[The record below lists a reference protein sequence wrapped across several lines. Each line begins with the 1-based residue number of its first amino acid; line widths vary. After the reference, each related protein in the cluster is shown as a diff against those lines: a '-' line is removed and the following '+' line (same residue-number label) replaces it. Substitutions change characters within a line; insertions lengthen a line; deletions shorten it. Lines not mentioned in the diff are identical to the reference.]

1 MPILVNRAAPRSKKG
16 MEKERQ
22 RLKETEI
29 GFHGSKELITK
40 GSMRH

>member
-22 RLKETEI
+22 RLKETER
-29 GFHGSKELITK
+29 HGSKELITK